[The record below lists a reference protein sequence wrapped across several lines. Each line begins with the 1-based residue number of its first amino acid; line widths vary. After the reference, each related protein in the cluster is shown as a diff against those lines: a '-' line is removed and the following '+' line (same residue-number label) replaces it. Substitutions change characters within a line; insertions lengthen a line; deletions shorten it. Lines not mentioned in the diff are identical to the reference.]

1 MNSYV
6 FIPYSATNSKVTNSI
21 SNKYTKT
28 THTNIILVC
37 YAVMIYLFTQL
48 SCLSLLNPIHIIDN
62 IDSHSS
68 IKTIIT
74 IIKHI

>member
-1 MNSYV
+1 MNSYL
-6 FIPYSATNSKVTNSI
+6 FIPYSATNSKITNSI
-21 SNKYTKT
+21 ISKYTKI

-37 YAVMIYLFTQL
+37 YAVIIYFFTQL
-48 SCLSLLNPIHIIDN
+48 SCLLLLNPMHVIDN
-62 IDSHSS
+62 IDSHNT